1 MPSKSHAVHGWPHS
15 TAQSIGSADAL
26 VDPLMGRPPDAI
38 SSPRESTPK
47 STFRPIRPPVS
58 GRRVQPDAYGHS
70 PATTEVRVARLSASL
85 EWSASR
91 LSHQLSRMERRR
103 QITRDTEGPGHV
115 VEIALIPRGQE
126 LVLSALHVHARA
138 VGRSFLTALA
148 AGSEKLFLSW

>member
-1 MPSKSHAVHGWPHS
+1 
-15 TAQSIGSADAL
+15 
-26 VDPLMGRPPDAI
+26 
-38 SSPRESTPK
+38 
-47 STFRPIRPPVS
+47 
-58 GRRVQPDAYGHS
+58 
-70 PATTEVRVARLSASL
+70 
-85 EWSASR
+85 
-91 LSHQLSRMERRR
+91 MERRR